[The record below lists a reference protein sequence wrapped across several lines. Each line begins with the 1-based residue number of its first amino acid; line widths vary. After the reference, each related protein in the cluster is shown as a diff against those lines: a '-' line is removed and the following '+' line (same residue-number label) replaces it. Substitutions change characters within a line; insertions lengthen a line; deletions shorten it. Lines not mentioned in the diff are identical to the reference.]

1 MEIIQIKTSQLIP
14 YENNPRQNKDAVP
27 AVMKSIQEFG
37 FKVPIVID
45 KNNVI
50 VAGHTR
56 VMAAQ
61 KLGMD
66 SVPCIIA
73 DDLTDEQIRAFRLA
87 DNKTAELAEWDL
99 DLLGKELAGITGIDM
114 TQFGFEVELEE
125 IGDKL
130 EKEPYSMKAN
140 IPQYEITGDCPAL
153 DELLDTKKGDELIAE
168 IMQSNVSDAEKDF
181 LIHAARRHNVFNYR
195 NIAEYYAHATPEMQ
209 RLMEKSALVVI
220 DIGDAIT
227 FGYAQLHSDV
237 WDMMEQDYLYMM
249 GEDYEK

>member
-1 MEIIQIKTSQLIP
+1 
-14 YENNPRQNKDAVP
+14 
-27 AVMKSIQEFG
+27 MKSIQEFG

-87 DNKTAELAEWDL
+87 DNKTAELADWDL

-114 TQFGFEVELEE
+114 TQFGFEVESEE

-130 EKEPYSMKAN
+130 ETEPYSMKVN
-140 IPQYEITGDCPAL
+140 IPQYEITGECPAL

-181 LIHAARRHNVFNYR
+181 LIQAARRHNVFNYR

>member
-99 DLLGKELAGITGIDM
+99 DLLGKELAGLEMFDM
-114 TQFGFEVELEE
+114 QQFGFDLGNGEQD
-125 IGDKL
+125 GGKN
-130 EKEPYSMKAN
+130 PYSAKVK
-140 IPQYEITGDCPAL
+140 IPQYQICGDVPQL
-153 DELLDTKKGDELIAE
+153 YELVDTSKTDELISKIDSSSLPKE
-168 IMQSNVSDAEKDF
+168 EKEF
-181 LIHAARRHNVFNYR
+181 LRIAAYRHAVFNYKK
-195 NIAEYYAHATPEMQ
+195 IAEYYAASEAEIQ
-209 RLMEKSALVVI
+209 QLMEDSALVII
-220 DIGDAIT
+220 DFNDAIAN
-227 FGYAQLHSDV
+227 GYCK
-237 WDMMEQDYLYMM
+237 MM
-249 GEDYEK
+249 GRIKELEGNE

>member
-114 TQFGFEVELEE
+114 TQFGFEVESEE

-130 EKEPYSMKAN
+130 ETEPYSMKVN

-168 IMQSNVSDAEKDF
+168 IMQSNVSDGEKDF
-181 LIHAARRHNVFNYR
+181 LIQAARRHNLFNYR

-220 DIGDAIT
+220 DIGDAIA

>member
-114 TQFGFEVELEE
+114 TQFGFEVESEE

-130 EKEPYSMKAN
+130 ETEPYSMKVN

-168 IMQSNVSDAEKDF
+168 IMQSNVSDGEKDF
-181 LIHAARRHNVFNYR
+181 LIQAARRHNVFNYR